1 MAVLKHD
8 DQHFIST
15 QDSASDL
22 CQLSTQTVFSM
33 LDHLAQWARHKFQEL
48 NADKCSQSKSD
59 SDTGESVGE
68 LKAAMY
74 LIL

>member
-8 DQHFIST
+8 DHHTLST

-33 LDHLAQWARHKFQEL
+33 LDHLTQWARHKFQAL
-48 NADKCSQSKSD
+48 NVEKFAQGKSNRDKVD
-59 SDTGESVGE
+59 SVG
-68 LKAAMY
+68 KS
-74 LIL
+74 